1 MTDAT
6 ESPITCDL
14 CDTPIPIPAD
24 AADDFVIT
32 CPGCGRQHGT
42 WGEFKVAAFDLAK
55 QAGLAAFKGSNK

>member
-6 ESPITCDL
+6 ESPITCDV

-24 AADDFVIT
+24 AADDFAIT

-42 WGEFKVAAFDLAK
+42 WGGFKADATAQMAAAVK
-55 QAGLAAFKGSNK
+55 AALNLK